1 MLTRSEKRLPPLIH
15 VQGIATIA
23 LFFLPFLI
31 LPVLAL
37 NTASLLWTLANLPRT
52 YRVLPAKILLL
63 QVFFCAVSI
72 IVLILYTVVRTE
84 TVLSR

>member
-15 VQGIATIA
+15 LQGIATIA

-37 NTASLLWTLANLPRT
+37 NAASLL
-52 YRVLPAKILLL
+52 
-63 QVFFCAVSI
+63 
-72 IVLILYTVVRTE
+72 
-84 TVLSR
+84 